1 MMGGREEGGGG
12 LLPVA
17 IPACPHRQPKKER
30 EKENIWAD
38 CRPHDILSGSLAFP
52 PCRVMCSLP
61 PFPFPPP
68 LPPFPCPSKLRHVI
82 SHHKNRGG
90 KTLWRYRCLRVSGT
104 KAACKY
110 SSERGGGGGGK
121 RQREK
126 DRRWEGR
133 RKEIETEN
141 SKERLKERQRAGQC
155 VLNRTLKALGIKE
168 CVRGEEL

>member
-1 MMGGREEGGGG
+1 M
-12 LLPVA
+12 
-17 IPACPHRQPKKER
+17 
-30 EKENIWAD
+30 
-38 CRPHDILSGSLAFP
+38 
-52 PCRVMCSLP
+52 
-61 PFPFPPP
+61 
-68 LPPFPCPSKLRHVI
+68 
-82 SHHKNRGG
+82 
-90 KTLWRYRCLRVSGT
+90 SGT